1 MDIAI
6 TRPNDDFDFEIDL
19 LMANGYA
26 ITWRVRDGALTEVSV
41 LTSAGYALNE
51 RTWLELMGDD

>member
-41 LTSAGYALNE
+41 LTVRAMRL
-51 RTWLELMGDD
+51 TKELGLS